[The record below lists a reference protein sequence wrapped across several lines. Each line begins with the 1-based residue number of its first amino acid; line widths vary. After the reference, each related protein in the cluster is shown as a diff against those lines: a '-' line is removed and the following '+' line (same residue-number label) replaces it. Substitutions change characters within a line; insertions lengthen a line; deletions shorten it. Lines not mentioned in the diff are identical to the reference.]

1 MKSLLAFFLSVL
13 LTSAAFAAPPTGRYK
28 AALDALQQLQQAHSD
43 KSELINIGT
52 NDDGV
57 DIIGLRVSLT
67 PKQVDPRKIG
77 HLVVSTHHGNEQKAT
92 DFTLAFTED
101 LLRRYD
107 SSRALYSS
115 KLADIEWTIIPVL
128 NVSGYNSN
136 SRYEHGQDSNRD
148 YPGPC
153 LTGKGGQVKSIR
165 LMMDFLNTRPFAA
178 SVTVHGYI
186 GTMTFPWGVNTTNT
200 HSNDHNAYDRMFAQ
214 AASFNSYRYGTSTDL
229 IYSAEGTFED
239 YVYWKHGIWS
249 LLLEMRDGGA
259 NDIKTTVP
267 AIQAFFDQVDSSPS
281 TKNQMTGSCIR
292 GANYANISRL
302 D

>member
-1 MKSLLAFFLSVL
+1 MKSLLAVFFSFGL
-13 LTSAAFAAPPTGRYK
+13 AATVYAAPPTGRYK
-28 AALDALQQLQQAHSD
+28 AALDALQQLQQAHPD
-43 KSELINIGT
+43 KAQLINIGT

-67 PKQVDPRKIG
+67 PRQVDPRKIG
-77 HLVVSTHHGNEQKAT
+77 HLVVSTHHGNELKAT
-92 DFTLAFTED
+92 DFTLAFTQD

-107 SSRALYSS
+107 SRALYSS

-128 NVSGYNSN
+128 NISGYNGN
-136 SRYEHGQDSNRD
+136 SRYEHGADSNRD

-153 LTGKGGQVKSIR
+153 LSGQGGRVKSIR
-165 LMMDFLNTRPFAA
+165 LMMDFLKTRPFAA

-200 HSNDHNAYDRMFAQ
+200 HSHDHNAYDRMFAQ
-214 AASFNSYRYGTSTDL
+214 AASYNGYRYGTSTDL

-249 LLLEMRDGGA
+249 LLLEMRDGSA
-259 NDIKTTVP
+259 NDIKTSVP

-281 TKNQMTGSCIR
+281 TKNQMTGSCSK
-292 GANYANISRL
+292 ATTYADLRA